1 METRHSG
8 SESRSDKVRNDALI
22 KQQVLLWLES
32 IVRKVSVFSSSE
44 GDVDFRV
51 LPPEGGKG
59 TYMIEVSKGKYS
71 RRVRVDSLMVER
83 RHTHQVAPMLVRDL
97 RSAVTALTRLAQQ
110 RE

>member
-1 METRHSG
+1 MESRRTSSETRG
-8 SESRSDKVRNDALI
+8 AEVRNDALI

-32 IVRKVSVFSSSE
+32 IVRKVSVFSSGD

-59 TYMIEVSKGKYS
+59 AYQIQVSKGKYS
-71 RRVRVDSLMVER
+71 RRVRIDSMMVER
-83 RHTHQVAPMLVRDL
+83 RHTHQITPMIVRDL
-97 RSAVTALTRLAQQ
+97 KNAVTSLVRLAQQ